1 MGQFVRTGWITAC
14 LLVAMSSVGCGPAWV
29 YTFNEAERIAR
40 PKEQPILLFYRDHL
54 DVRSARINE
63 ALEQPE
69 TMRLIEGYVPCSL
82 ISAYDP
88 NRRYVA
94 QYGVLAPP
102 ALIVIHPDGTYHAL
116 QDVDDPVKIRAFI
129 SSAKPPGLKPSIDQ
143 AIPRPTDF
151 LIRAEGTYE
160 TAVDLAQ
167 RQNRKM
173 MILYKWWLDAD
184 SNELITRMSRPEI
197 ASRCTETINC
207 VLDWDFT
214 PNRKHVAKYGVT
226 KFPTII
232 VVHQDGSFQKR
243 EGLGNVQEIASFLST
258 ALSSQGGQRPGARPP
273 RPQSSSPQAS
283 RPPTTKPQS
292 PISRGPTPD
301 KQPPAATSRSNR
313 PPKINWLTIHDQARI
328 RAQREGRGLF
338 VFYEKALDETSMRM
352 SNLLDSSAARTI
364 LSDTVNC
371 RLNEADQSAAS
382 TMRLYG
388 VTHAPAFVA
397 VRPDGTSRAR
407 RGSLTITDLRRLRAF
422 IGTP

>member
-1 MGQFVRTGWITAC
+1 MRTVRASWVIAC
-14 LLVAMSSVGCGPAWV
+14 LLVVTSSIGCGPAWV

-69 TMRLIEGYVPCSL
+69 TMKLLEGYVPCSL

-88 NRRYVA
+88 NRKYVA

-102 ALIVIHPDGTYHAL
+102 ALIIIHSDSTYHAL
-116 QDVDDPVKIRAFI
+116 QDVDDPVAIRAFI
-129 SSAKPPGLKPSIDQ
+129 SNAKPPGQKPSIDP
-143 AIPRPTDF
+143 AIPRPTDY

-160 TAVDLAQ
+160 SAVDLAQ

-197 ASRCTETINC
+197 AARCTETINC

-214 PNRKHVAKYGVT
+214 PNRKHVANYGVT
-226 KFPTII
+226 KYPTII

-243 EGLGNVQEIASFLST
+243 EGLGSVHEIATFLSA
-258 ALSSQGGQRPGARPP
+258 ALASRGGQRPGVRPPGPETRGPQASNPLAP
-273 RPQSSSPQAS
+273 RPQSPIPRAPTLDS
-283 RPPTTKPQS
+283 RPP
-292 PISRGPTPD
+292 
-301 KQPPAATSRSNR
+301 AANPRSNR
-313 PPKINWLTIHDQARI
+313 PPRINWLTIHDQARI

-352 SNLLDSSAARTI
+352 SNLLDSSGARSI

-371 RLNEADQSAAS
+371 RLNASDPAAVS
-382 TMRLYG
+382 IMRLYG
-388 VTHAPAFVA
+388 VTDAPAFVA
-397 VRPDGTSRAR
+397 VRTDGTSRAR

-422 IGTP
+422 IGS